1 MKQLFLTFIFLF
13 VLLGGSSAQELT
25 VKSMEAAPLD
35 LSASTS
41 PRLDLNKQPCALVKV
56 QLPLVGAAFSGNVL
70 GEVENRAG
78 VYWVYMS
85 QGSYKLQVRHQD
97 FMPLEVNFRD
107 YGIRGVEG
115 KVTYVLTLQKPQGG
129 SQTVDDG
136 RQYLA
141 MSITPKHSKVMID
154 DEERGLQDG
163 QLSIRLRKGRHHYHV
178 ECYGYTSEDG
188 DVELGDKRG
197 DPIVVNLRSKEATLS
212 VSCATAGAQIYINE
226 KLYGASPWT
235 GRLPKGDDYIVEA
248 RLAGYHP
255 QQQSLSLDWNESR
268 QVTLPAL
275 QAIAG
280 SLDVNYLPLDA
291 EVWLDGKKVGQSP
304 DVFRDISVGRHEMEL
319 RKSGYQAKKEQIEI
333 KEGQITAVSGKLE
346 ALATGQAAIGGQAV
360 AGGSGTSGMDNGHE
374 WVDLGLSVCWATTN
388 VGASKPGDYG
398 DYYAWGETSMK
409 GNYDWSTYKY
419 CKGSYITLTKY
430 CTKSDYG
437 TVDNKTILDASD
449 DVAHLKWGGNWR
461 MPTCDELEELKE
473 KCKWTWEERDDH
485 KGYKVTGPN
494 GNSIFLPAAGYRYGS
509 SLDNAGSYGGYWSRT
524 LNEIFPNSAL
534 SLDFDSSGIDADYS
548 SRRYYGCSVRPVCL
562 SE

>member
-1 MKQLFLTFIFLF
+1 MKQLFLTLVFLF

-56 QLPLVGAAFSGNVL
+56 RLPLSGADFSGNVL

-85 QGSYKLQVRHQD
+85 KGSYMLQVRHPEYVALD
-97 FMPLEVNFRD
+97 VNFRD

-129 SQTVDDG
+129 SQIVDDG

-291 EVWLDGKKVGQSP
+291 EVWLDGKKLGQSP
-304 DVFRDISVGRHEMEL
+304 DVFRDISVGRHEVEL
-319 RKSGYQAKKEQIEI
+319 RKSGYQSKKEQIEI
-333 KEGQITAVSGKLE
+333 KEGQTTAVSGKLE
-346 ALATGQAAIGGQAV
+346 ASAVGQAV
-360 AGGSGTSGMDNGHE
+360 ASGSGVSGMDNGHA

-398 DYYAWGETSMK
+398 DYYAWGETSTK
-409 GNYDWSTYKY
+409 STYDWSTYKY
-419 CKGSYITLTKY
+419 CIGSDDTMTKY
-430 CTKSDYG
+430 CTNSNFG
-437 TVDNKTILDASD
+437 TVDNKTTLEPSD
-449 DVAHLKWGGNWR
+449 DVAQVKWGGGWR
-461 MPTCDELEELKE
+461 MPSIEELQELKE
-473 KCKWTWEERDDH
+473 KCKWEWTQQDGH
-485 KGYKVTGPN
+485 SGYRVTGPN
-494 GNSIFLPAAGYRYGS
+494 GNSIFLPAAGYRYDS
-509 SLDNAGSYGGYWSRT
+509 SLYNAGSYVNYWSRT
-524 LNEIFPNSAL
+524 LYESDPSYAR
-534 SLDFDSSGIDADYS
+534 SLYYGSGRIYAGS
-548 SRRYYGCSVRPVCL
+548 SRRYFGYSVRPVRL

>member
-13 VLLGGSSAQELT
+13 ALLGGSSAQELT

-56 QLPLVGAAFSGNVL
+56 RLPLVGAAFSGNVL

-85 QGSYKLQVRHQD
+85 QESYKLQVRHQD
-97 FMPLEVNFRD
+97 FMPLDVNFRD

-115 KVTYVLTLQKPQGG
+115 KVTYVLTLQKSQGG

-304 DVFRDISVGRHEMEL
+304 DVFRDISVGRHEVEL
-319 RKSGYQAKKEQIEI
+319 RKSGYQTKKEQIEI
-333 KEGQITAVSGKLE
+333 KEGQTTAVSGKLE
-346 ALATGQAAIGGQAV
+346 ASAVGQAV

-388 VGASKPGDYG
+388 VGASKPDEYG
-398 DYYAWGETSMK
+398 DYYAWGETSTK
-409 GNYDWSTYKY
+409 SEYSWSAYKY
-419 CKGSYITLTKY
+419 RKGSGSLTKY
-430 CTKSDYG
+430 CAKSDYG
-437 TVDNKTILDASD
+437 TADNKTVLDASD
-449 DVAHLKWGGNWR
+449 DVAHVKWGGNWR
-461 MPTCDELEELKE
+461 MPTHDELKELKE
-473 KCKWTWEERDDH
+473 KCKWTREERDSH
-485 KGYKVTGPN
+485 QGYKVTGPN
-494 GNSIFLPAAGYRYGS
+494 GNSIFLPAAGYRYNS
-509 SLDNAGSYGGYWSRT
+509 SLYSAGSFGNYWSRT
-524 LNEIFPNSAL
+524 LNEIFQNDAWYQG
-534 SLDFDSSGIDADYS
+534 FSSSDIRTSYNNRCSG
-548 SRRYYGCSVRPVCL
+548 RSVRPVRL
-562 SE
+562 LK